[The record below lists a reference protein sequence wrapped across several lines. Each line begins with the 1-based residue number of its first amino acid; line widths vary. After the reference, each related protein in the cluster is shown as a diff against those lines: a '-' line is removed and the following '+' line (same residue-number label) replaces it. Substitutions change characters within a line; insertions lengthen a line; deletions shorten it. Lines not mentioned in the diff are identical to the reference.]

1 MPAFVEHEWWQISR
15 VMETHERL
23 VMTFH
28 RFFSFFQS
36 ALSATVDDFMKKY
49 ESHWNSDC
57 VGQTRNVEA
66 IHVYTWTIWKHSRAF
81 EYDIAANKIMMIAT
95 TVYATE
101 VGRTL
106 QVDSINGTESLSRNQ
121 VRT

>member
-1 MPAFVEHEWWQISR
+1 M
-15 VMETHERL
+15 
-23 VMTFH
+23 
-28 RFFSFFQS
+28 
-36 ALSATVDDFMKKY
+36 SATAMSNANFITQVTKLA
-49 ESHWNSDC
+49 DC